1 MARDVDEFL
10 KKPLVDEL
18 LFGRLMDGGKVIIE
32 LESSALKFNF
42 SQGTGSLLSLKNK
55 PETVS

>member
-1 MARDVDEFL
+1 
-10 KKPLVDEL
+10 
-18 LFGRLMDGGKVIIE
+18 MDGGKVIIE